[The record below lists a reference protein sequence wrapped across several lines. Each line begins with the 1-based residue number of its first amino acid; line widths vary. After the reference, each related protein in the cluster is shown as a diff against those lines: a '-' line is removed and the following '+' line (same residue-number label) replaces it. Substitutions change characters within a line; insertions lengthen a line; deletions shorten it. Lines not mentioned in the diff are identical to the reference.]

1 MIKIKKT
8 KFNIFVL
15 GDSQVGKTC
24 MIKELR
30 ENTFNIDE
38 LPTIGLEIY
47 MDSVTVDDI
56 NYKFKIF
63 DLSGREKYKNIV
75 ISKLRL
81 ADGFILVFSVDNSD
95 SLKQIDFWLHIIDD
109 TVKSKK
115 KKILVGNKIDI
126 KKREISNQEAVNF
139 AKERNMKYYETSAKT
154 GFSIKETFNK
164 FFFELY
170 DLKNQYEIVKNN
182 I

>member
-24 MIKELR
+24 MIKTLR

-38 LPTIGLEIY
+38 LPTIGLETYI
-47 MDSVTVDDI
+47 DTVSMDDI

-63 DLSGREKYKNIV
+63 DLSGREKYKNLV
-75 ISKLRL
+75 MSKLRL
-81 ADGFILVFSVDNSD
+81 ADGFILVFSVDNNE
-95 SLKQIDFWLHIIDD
+95 SLKQIDYWLRIIDE
-109 TVKSKK
+109 TVKSKRR
-115 KKILVGNKIDI
+115 KILIGNKIDI
-126 KKREISNQEAVNF
+126 KKREILNQDAVNF
-139 AKERNMKYYETSAKT
+139 AKERNMKYFETSAKT
-154 GFSIKETFNK
+154 GFNIKETFNR
-164 FFFELY
+164 FFLEFY
-170 DLKNQYEIVKNN
+170 DLKNQYEIVNN